1 MTGPLTEFRLSL
13 LRRAAAADHISAAT
27 AEEKTA
33 LDELV
38 EKDLIRHGQLTEA
51 GASFIRALSTLRH
64 FLARP
69 SVAGQNQSSVTIRA
83 QADDADCIGGNP

>member
-1 MTGPLTEFRLSL
+1 MIGVANSDSQGDLRCGSGRHPTVKVGQIAPLAGSDVGGRFYFRQPN
-13 LRRAAAADHISAAT
+13 R
-27 AEEKTA
+27 
-33 LDELV
+33 
-38 EKDLIRHGQLTEA
+38 A